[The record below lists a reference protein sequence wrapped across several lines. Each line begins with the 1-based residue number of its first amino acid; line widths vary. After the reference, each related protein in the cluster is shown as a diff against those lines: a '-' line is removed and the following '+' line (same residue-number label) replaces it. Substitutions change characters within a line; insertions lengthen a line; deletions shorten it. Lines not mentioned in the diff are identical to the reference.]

1 MTDREAFA
9 AGLAAMVPHYRLM
22 QFTRACER
30 EQSARVRCSETS
42 TAHREALAELAAAQK
57 AREQAALAF
66 EGRSR

>member
-1 MTDREAFA
+1 MSDRKAFA
-9 AGLAAMVPHYRLM
+9 AELAAMVPHYRLM

-42 TAHREALAELAAAQK
+42 TANRQALVELAAAQK
-57 AREQAALAF
+57 DRERAALAF